1 MRYQVFEE
9 IVQLVGIGTGTV
21 VLRKMGVPGDVIKMI
36 LKKSL
41 PFTVARINGA
51 PALDDDSVG

>member
-9 IVQLVGIGTGTV
+9 IIQLVGIGTGTV

-36 LKKSL
+36 LKKVCLSQQR
-41 PFTVARINGA
+41 V
-51 PALDDDSVG
+51 